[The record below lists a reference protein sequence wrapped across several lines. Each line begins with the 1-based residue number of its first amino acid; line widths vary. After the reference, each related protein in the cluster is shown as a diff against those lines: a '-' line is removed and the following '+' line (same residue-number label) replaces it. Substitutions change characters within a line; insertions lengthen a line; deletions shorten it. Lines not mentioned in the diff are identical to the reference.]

1 MPLKKQPLNDNEIP
15 IYDEALI
22 YQRGEYWQMRMWL
35 AKEKKYARFSLRTR
49 NRDTAEAKAKKQ
61 YHELMAQQLAGKTYF
76 SMTAKQAVDEYLKQ
90 RTKDMEAGLIVKGRL
105 GTIKTHLSHPK
116 YRPDIDGLR
125 AVAVLAVV
133 ALGQAGR
140 KVLPESF
147 YDAIGPWV
155 VSPGRDLL
163 DS

>member
-1 MPLKKQPLNDNEIP
+1 MPLKKQPNEANEIA

-90 RTKDMEAGLIVKGRL
+90 RTKDMEARLIVKGRL
-105 GTIKTHLSHPK
+105 WHSPILVDTSHN
-116 YRPDIDGLR
+116 
-125 AVAVLAVV
+125 
-133 ALGQAGR
+133 
-140 KVLPESF
+140 
-147 YDAIGPWV
+147 AI
-155 VSPGRDLL
+155 
-163 DS
+163 

>member
-1 MPLKKQPLNDNEIP
+1 
-15 IYDEALI
+15 
-22 YQRGEYWQMRMWL
+22 MRIWL

-105 GTIKTHLSHPK
+105 GTIKTHLEHWLK
-116 YRPDIDGLR
+116 FIGKDT
-125 AVAVLAVV
+125 
-133 ALGQAGR
+133 
-140 KVLPESF
+140 KVNS
-147 YDAIGPWV
+147 
-155 VSPGRDLL
+155 
-163 DS
+163 